1 LEADNDNIAN
11 DILRGA
17 DAIAGFLGF
26 PRRSIYHAVA
36 KGHIPSFRVGDIV
49 CARRSTLT
57 AWIAEQERAAA

>member
-1 LEADNDNIAN
+1 LEADNDNIAG

-36 KGHIPSFRVGDIV
+36 KGHLPSFRIGDIV